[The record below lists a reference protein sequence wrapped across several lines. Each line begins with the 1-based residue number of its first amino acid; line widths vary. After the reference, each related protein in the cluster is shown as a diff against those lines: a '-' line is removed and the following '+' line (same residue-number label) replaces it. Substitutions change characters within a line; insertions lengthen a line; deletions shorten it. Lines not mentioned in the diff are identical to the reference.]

1 MLASIHKFTALR
13 ADAVQLVASFR
24 QEADRYKLLRHSDT
38 GPIERSFALGRADA
52 LMLAADSLEAI
63 LDKYPA

>member
-1 MLASIHKFTALR
+1 MLASIRNFNSLRAYATHLVADLR
-13 ADAVQLVASFR
+13 AD
-24 QEADRYKLLRHSDT
+24 ADRYKLLKHSDT

-63 LDKYPA
+63 LAKYPA